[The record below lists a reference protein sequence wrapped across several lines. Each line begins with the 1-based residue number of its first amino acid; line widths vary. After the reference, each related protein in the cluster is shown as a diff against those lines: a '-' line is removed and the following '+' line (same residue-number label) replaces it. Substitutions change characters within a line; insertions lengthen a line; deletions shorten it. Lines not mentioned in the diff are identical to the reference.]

1 MYRRSFALFEGR
13 ACAVGAW
20 AWPLAGSGLA
30 RSFIVWP
37 GAAGLG
43 GARHGGAGQ
52 GKASVLCCG
61 PEKMNAAR
69 RGSAWRGRAGQGKA
83 GRGLARAV

>member
-13 ACAVGAW
+13 ACAVGGW

-43 GARHGGAGQ
+43 
-52 GKASVLCCG
+52 
-61 PEKMNAAR
+61 
-69 RGSAWRGRAGQGKA
+69 RAGQGKA
-83 GRGLARAV
+83 RQAFYVAGQKR